1 MDQHS
6 NLSRLMQLS
15 FILLMKILKLMS
27 QMKIIFQAITLTY
40 APPLL
45 WFHYLPQFAL
55 QGWLWKEKSW
65 RVYGSA
71 LEMAPFT
78 TIHILLI
85 RTPSHDHI

>member
-55 QGWLWKEKSW
+55 QG
-65 RVYGSA
+65 
-71 LEMAPFT
+71 
-78 TIHILLI
+78 
-85 RTPSHDHI
+85 